1 MYDNDNIFAKI
12 IKGQIPCK
20 KIYEDDDVLFFEDIN
35 PASKIHVLGV
45 PKIKCVDFS
54 DFVSSNDHSNVS
66 LFFKKVYLSKALLLL
81 LWRKWA

>member
-45 PKIKCVDFS
+45 PKVKCVDFS
-54 DFVSSNDHSNVS
+54 DFV
-66 LFFKKVYLSKALLLL
+66 
-81 LWRKWA
+81 